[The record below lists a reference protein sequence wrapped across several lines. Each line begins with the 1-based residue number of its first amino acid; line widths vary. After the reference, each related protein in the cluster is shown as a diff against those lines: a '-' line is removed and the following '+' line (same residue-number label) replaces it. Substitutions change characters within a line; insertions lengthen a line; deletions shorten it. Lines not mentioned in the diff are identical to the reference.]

1 MTLRPPRAAR
11 RRSPFV
17 AALLASLST
26 AGLAEAGERRGAI
39 DPCAA
44 HGPGFV
50 VLPGSNSCVKI
61 SGRVRVE
68 FGGSSGGAGSQWRV
82 APQAGAASGAA
93 LPDYAV
99 PGAGAGQHRLRPAR
113 QY

>member
-1 MTLRPPRAAR
+1 MTLRTPRAASR
-11 RRSPFV
+11 RTPFV

-68 FGGSSGGAGSQWRV
+68 FGASRGAGSDWRV

-93 LPDYAV
+93 LPDYAA